1 MVLTDCGTAATGR
14 ARLAIAALVALCLA
28 TACGAATAPPPALAV
43 VLAIDV
49 SASIDADRFVLQRD
63 GIARAFA
70 DRHLVEAIAAIPG
83 GIEALVLEW
92 SDPDAI
98 TVIVD
103 WRRIGDAPS
112 AAAFAGAV
120 RASARRSR
128 GLTAIGPA
136 LLAAARQFDRLPQP
150 AARRAIDISADGIAN
165 LGLSPAAA
173 RDRIVGAGI
182 TINGLA
188 ILTDEPWLEAY
199 FRTEVIGGAGAFVL
213 AARDYASFAEAMRMK
228 LVREVAG
235 AGAAGPAGPAQMQ
248 VRCNRCGS
256 ARSR

>member
-1 MVLTDCGTAATGR
+1 MRPACF
-14 ARLAIAALVALCLA
+14 AIAAFVPLWLA
-28 TACGAATAPPPALAV
+28 TVSGTAIASSPPALAV

-98 TVIVD
+98 AITVD
-103 WRRIGDAPS
+103 WWRIADARS
-112 AAAFAGAV
+112 AAAFAGTV
-120 RASARRSR
+120 HASARRSS

-136 LLAAARQFDRLPQP
+136 LLAAARQFDRLRQR
-150 AARRAIDISADGIAN
+150 AARQAIDISGDGIAN

-199 FRTEVIGGAGAFVL
+199 FRAEVIGGAGAFVL
-213 AARDYASFAEAMRMK
+213 AARSYASFAEAMLKK
-228 LVREVAG
+228 LVQEVAG
-235 AGAAGPAGPAQMQ
+235 T
-248 VRCNRCGS
+248 GS
-256 ARSR
+256 ARPAALAQIQ